1 MAQPAEPSDAANAQP
16 PQPPEGQPV
25 GVGIPATVVRIGA
38 MDVNGV
44 TVVDV
49 TVGPADGPELA
60 IAAANGRVA
69 LVVQPMG
76 S

>member
-1 MAQPAEPSDAANAQP
+1 MGGACGSASIGPSRACPLA
-16 PQPPEGQPV
+16 GQPV